1 MDHQETGKKQGH
13 LKIFF
18 GYADGPGKTYAML
31 EAGQKAK
38 ACGTDVVI
46 GYVNP
51 LFSGQK
57 PELLERMEFLPHVP
71 EREFDLDAA
80 LERNPELLLL
90 EHLAHVN
97 EEGCR
102 HHKRYQDVEELLRA
116 GIDVCTTVNVQD
128 IESLKDVAASI
139 TGRDDE
145 ERIPDS
151 VFDRADQ
158 VEFVDR
164 ELEELMAL
172 RKIALNRCAGRGSI
186 QTAGD
191 REAHSPDEHIL
202 VCLSS
207 APSNMKIIRTAAR
220 MAQAFRGD
228 FTALFVE
235 TPDHAAMSE
244 ENRKRL
250 QANMRLAQ
258 QLGARIETVY
268 GEDIPYQIAEY
279 ARLSG
284 VTKIVIGRST
294 VTHHHF
300 PGKQILTEKLILY
313 APNLD
318 IHIIPDQVAAERY
331 EERKQNRDAFVLRDA
346 AWCVI
351 ALSIATCL
359 GLLFQQFGFTEVN
372 IVTLYI
378 LSVQVIAVV
387 TSSRIYSLVSSLAGV
402 FVFNFFF
409 TSPKYTLLAYDQ
421 GYPVTF
427 LVMFL
432 ASLITGTLASRL
444 KNHAKQSAMTAY
456 RTKVLFDTNQL
467 LGRAKGSGEII
478 QTTANQL
485 VKLLGRTVVMYQP
498 EQESMAGPTVFSVSG
513 EEEERTYRTE
523 AEREVADWVWK
534 NNKHAGATTDT
545 LSKARCFYLA
555 IRINEHVYGVAGIDV
570 SERSLDAFENSILL
584 SVLGECALAL
594 ENDQNAREKEEA
606 AVLAQNEQ
614 LRANLLRSI
623 SHDLRTPLTSIYGN
637 AGSLLLNEENF
648 DKETRKRLYSDI
660 YDDAMWLISLVENLL
675 SVTRIEGGGMNL
687 RMTTELMDE
696 VVEEALH
703 HVNRRAK
710 KQEITVQYEDDMLL
724 ARMDAKL
731 VVQVVVNLLD
741 NAVKYTPEGSRI
753 EIYGRKRDGFI
764 EVTVSDYGPGI
775 SEQDKPHVFDMFYS
789 GANRV
794 ADSRR
799 SLGLGLALCR
809 TIIKAHGGEIQI
821 KDRDPHGTE
830 VLFTLPAEEVTVHE

>member
-1 MDHQETGKKQGH
+1 MDHRKDGKQQGH

-31 EAGQKAK
+31 EEGRKAE

-46 GYVNP
+46 GYVDP
-51 LFSGQK
+51 LLPVQR
-57 PELLERMEFLPHVP
+57 PELFEHMEFLLDVP

-80 LERNPELLLL
+80 LERAPELLLL

-102 HHKRYQDVEELLRA
+102 HNKRYQDVEELLRA
-116 GIDVCTTVNVQD
+116 GIDVYTTVNVQD
-128 IESLKDVAASI
+128 IESLNDVASSI
-139 TGRDDE
+139 TGRDEE
-145 ERIPDS
+145 ERIPDY

-158 VEFVDR
+158 VEFVDQ

-172 RKIALNRCAGRGSI
+172 RKIALNRCAGRGNI
-186 QTAGD
+186 HAVGD
-191 REAHSPDEHIL
+191 RESHSPDEHIL

-235 TPDHAAMSE
+235 TPDYSAMSD

-258 QLGARIETVY
+258 QLGAKIEMVY
-268 GEDIPYQIAEY
+268 GEDIPYQIAEF

-294 VTHHHF
+294 VTDHHF
-300 PGKQILTEKLILY
+300 LGKQTLTEKLILY

-331 EERKQNRDAFVLRDA
+331 EERKQRQNVFVLQDA
-346 AWCVI
+346 VWCVA
-351 ALSIATCL
+351 ALVIATCL

-387 TSSRIYSLVSSLAGV
+387 TSSRIYSFVSSLAGV

-432 ASLITGTLASRL
+432 ASLITGTLASKL

-467 LGRAKGSGEII
+467 LGRAKGSREIV

-485 VKLLGRTVVMYQP
+485 VKLLGRTVVMYQ
-498 EQESMAGPTVFSVSG
+498 EEKENLVGPAVFSSSG
-513 EEEERTYRTE
+513 EEEGLLYRTDT
-523 AEREVADWVWK
+523 EREVADWVWK

-555 IRINEHVYGVAGIDV
+555 IRINDHVYGVAGIDV
-570 SERSLDAFENSILL
+570 SERGLDAFENSILL

-606 AVLAQNEQ
+606 AVLAKNEQ

-637 AGSLLLNEENF
+637 AGSLLLNEDDF
-648 DKETRKRLYSDI
+648 DRETRKRLYSDI
-660 YDDAMWLISLVENLL
+660 YDDSMWLISLVENLL
-675 SVTRIEGGGMNL
+675 SVTRIEGGRMNL
-687 RMTTELMDE
+687 RMTAELMDE
-696 VVEEALH
+696 VIEEALH
-703 HVNRRAK
+703 HVNRREK
-710 KQEITVQYEDDMLL
+710 KHDITVEYEDELLL
-724 ARMDAKL
+724 AKMDAKL
-731 VVQVVVNLLD
+731 VVQVVVNIVD
-741 NAVKYTPEGSRI
+741 NAVKYTPEGSHI
-753 EIYGRKRDGFI
+753 EICGRKRDGYI
-764 EVTVSDYGPGI
+764 EVSVSDDGPGI

-809 TIIKAHGGEIQI
+809 SIITAHGGAIWV
-821 KDRDPHGTE
+821 KDRAPHGTE
-830 VLFTLPAEEVTVHE
+830 VIFTLPAEEVTVHE